1 MITTRILKKTFS
13 LLIVCCFL
21 SSIHLSQARALEQQ
35 EGRMCSALD
44 TPLFEELASHLLSQL
59 TDTPTAPIGA
69 EDLATISPEQLDVA
83 GFIVLY
89 NIFMFIFYGRQ
100 CLETL
105 DPEPCGSMVKH
116 LVLALF
122 LGILLEGV

>member
-1 MITTRILKKTFS
+1 
-13 LLIVCCFL
+13 
-21 SSIHLSQARALEQQ
+21 
-35 EGRMCSALD
+35 MCSSLD
-44 TPLFEELASHLLSQL
+44 TPLFEELARQLLFQGDH
-59 TDTPTAPIGA
+59 TADAPISS

-105 DPEPCGSMVKH
+105 DPDPCGSMVNH
-116 LVLALF
+116 LMLALF

>member
-13 LLIVCCFL
+13 LLIVCCLL

-44 TPLFEELASHLLSQL
+44 TPLFEELTSHLLSQL
-59 TDTPTAPIGA
+59 TDTPTAPIGV
-69 EDLATISPEQLDVA
+69 EDLETISPEQFDVA
-83 GFIVLY
+83 GFIVIYYILR
-89 NIFMFIFYGRQ
+89 FIYYGRQ

-105 DPEPCGSMVKH
+105 DPDPCGSMVTN

>member
-1 MITTRILKKTFS
+1 MITPRILKKTFS
-13 LLIVCCFL
+13 LFIVCFFL
-21 SSIHLSQARALEQQ
+21 SSIHLSQALALEQQ
-35 EGRMCSALD
+35 QELLCSALD
-44 TPLFEELASHLLSQL
+44 DPLFKELTKYLLQETHTTS
-59 TDTPTAPIGA
+59 APISA
-69 EDLATISPEQLDVA
+69 EDLATISPEQIDVV

-105 DPEPCGSMVKH
+105 DPDPCGSMVKH

>member
-1 MITTRILKKTFS
+1 MITTGSLKKTFS

-35 EGRMCSALD
+35 EGRMCAPLD
-44 TPLFEELASHLLSQL
+44 TPLFEELAGQLLYQGEHTS
-59 TDTPTAPIGA
+59 DAPISA
-69 EDLATISPEQLDVA
+69 EDLATISPEQFDVA

-100 CLETL
+100 CLGTL
-105 DPEPCGSMVKH
+105 DPEPCESMVKH

>member
-1 MITTRILKKTFS
+1 
-13 LLIVCCFL
+13 
-21 SSIHLSQARALEQQ
+21 
-35 EGRMCSALD
+35 MCSALD
-44 TPLFEELASHLLSQL
+44 TPLFEELARQLLFQGDH
-59 TDTPTAPIGA
+59 TADAPISAG
-69 EDLATISPEQLDVA
+69 DLATISPKQLDVA

-105 DPEPCGSMVKH
+105 DPDPCGSMVNH
-116 LVLALF
+116 LILALF